1 MYALA
6 AAYAQAGKA
15 DQALP
20 LFEEALK
27 LRKAQL
33 GPNHPETVAAAEAFD
48 EAYRKAGK
56 PDQLEAKYREQ
67 IAQQSGDV
75 LVARIELGRL
85 LLEAAKTNS
94 ADSRRGQD
102 LTREGEQLVREYLA
116 GVRSRYT
123 NDSLT
128 LSGKLYDVAD
138 LRYRQGNYAEAEP
151 LYRET
156 IESRRGRMTAD
167 NQDVLQPKASLAR
180 LLTDW
185 AWAERNSKS
194 DTRNSKS
201 EMAERAR
208 EAERLLLEGL
218 AVRLRDSTN
227 SWRIG
232 ELKSRLGAA
241 LVSVAVTDPALDA
254 EGRQAKLSQAESLLL
269 ESYER
274 LQRTSVDEKYKRD
287 AFERIVRLYEAWNKP
302 DQRSE
307 WQRKLELFDKGQKK
321 ASASEK

>member
-1 MYALA
+1 MLCRRS
-6 AAYAQAGKA
+6 K
-15 DQALP
+15 
-20 LFEEALK
+20 K
-27 LRKAQL
+27 
-33 GPNHPETVAAAEAFD
+33 PETVQAAAAFD

-67 IAQQSGDV
+67 LAQQSGDV

-85 LLEAAKTNS
+85 LLETAKTNS

-123 NDSLT
+123 NDPLT
-128 LSGKLYDVAD
+128 LAEKLYDVAD
-138 LRYRQGNYAEAEP
+138 LRYRQGHYAEAAP

-156 IESRRGRMTAD
+156 IKSRRARMTAD
-167 NQDVLQPKASLAR
+167 DKDVLQPKARLAR

-194 DTRNSKS
+194 ETRNSKS
-201 EMAERAR
+201 EMAERVR
-208 EAERLLLEGL
+208 EAERLLSEGL

-227 SWRIG
+227 SWSIG
-232 ELKSRLGAA
+232 ELKSRLGSA

-254 EGRQAKLSQAESLLL
+254 EGRQANLSAAEALLL
-269 ESYER
+269 EGHER
-274 LQRTSVDEKYKRD
+274 LQRTSAEEKYKRD
-287 AFERIVRLYEAWNKP
+287 ALERIARLYEAWNKP

-307 WQRKLELFDKGQKK
+307 WQRKLELFDQAQKK
-321 ASASEK
+321 SLASEK